1 MAGQKRQ
8 QKANIGKNDA
18 HFPGET
24 GGEGGILRGTGYD
37 LLGRDEI
44 KL

>member
-1 MAGQKRQ
+1 MVGQKRQ
-8 QKANIGKNDA
+8 QKTNIGKNDA
-18 HFPGET
+18 HFPGEI
-24 GGEGGILRGTGYD
+24 GGEGGILEGTGYD

>member
-8 QKANIGKNDA
+8 QKINIGKNGA
-18 HFPGET
+18 HCPGEI
-24 GGEGGILRGTGYD
+24 GGEGGILGGTGYD

>member
-8 QKANIGKNDA
+8 QKTNIGKNDA
-18 HFPGET
+18 HFPGEI
-24 GGEGGILRGTGYD
+24 GGEGDSLRGTGYD

>member
-8 QKANIGKNDA
+8 QKTNTGKNDA
-18 HFPGET
+18 HFPGEI
-24 GGEGGILRGTGYD
+24 GGEGDSLRGTGYD